1 MGSIT
6 INAQTGSHG
15 GDIAKRLS
23 EILGLEILDI
33 DSALE
38 QFLDDKVQRNIHSL
52 LKQSPKAFL
61 TNSPFDCTFQEYF
74 EGMLRDKAKRENYIL
89 LNFGGAQFLRAD
101 QYVMHVKIVGSVKER
116 SKRLYE
122 RLKTNAAT
130 VENELLQADRKYQRY
145 LNTLFG
151 LECERE
157 GTYDIVVSTDRAT
170 VNGVTKVIEGMYE
183 DLQTQISLL
192 TSNADSQAALTM
204 AKLPLMKNE
213 SEIDFA
219 YMLDMYHIDWRYE
232 PKTFPIEWDEQGR
245 VTLAFSPDFF
255 LPKFNLYLELTTMNQ
270 KYVTMKN
277 KKAKKVREMYPGV
290 NVRIVYKKDFAS
302 IMERFAE
309 A

>member
-6 INAQTGSHG
+6 INAQLGSHG

-23 EILGLEILDI
+23 DMLGVEILDM
-33 DSALE
+33 DSALDH
-38 QFLDDKVQRNIHSL
+38 FLEGKVQKNIISL

-61 TNSPFDCTFQEYF
+61 TDSPFDCSFQEYL
-74 EGMLRDKAKRENYIL
+74 EGMLRDKAKRESYIL
-89 LNFGGAQFLRAD
+89 VNFGGAQFLRD
-101 QYVMHVKIVGSVKER
+101 DNYVMHVKVVGSLKER
-116 SKRLYE
+116 AQRLSE
-122 RLKTNAAT
+122 RNRINNDKAET
-130 VENELLQADRKYQRY
+130 ELLQSDRKYQRY

-151 LECERE
+151 LDAERE
-157 GTYDIVVSTDRAT
+157 GTYDIVVSTDRAS
-170 VNGVTKVIEGMYE
+170 VNGILKVIDGMYQ
-183 DLQTQISLL
+183 DLQTQIALL
-192 TSNADSQAALTM
+192 TSNAESQASLTM
-204 AKLPLMKNE
+204 SKLPEMKNE

-232 PKTFPIEWDEQGR
+232 PKTFPIEWDDEGR
-245 VTLAFSPDFF
+245 VTLAFSPDFY

-290 NVRIVYKKDFAS
+290 NVRIVYKKDFANM
-302 IMERFAE
+302 MERFAE

>member
-15 GDIAKRLS
+15 RDIAKRLS
-23 EILGLEILDI
+23 DQLGLEIVDI

-38 QFLDDKVQRNIHSL
+38 QFLDGKVQKNIISL

-89 LNFGGAQFLRAD
+89 LNFGGAQYLRDD
-101 QYVMHVKIVGSVKER
+101 QFVMHVKIVGSIKER
-116 SKRLYE
+116 SKRLLE
-122 RLKTNAAT
+122 RQKMSSAN
-130 VENELLQADRKYQRY
+130 VETELLQADRKYLRY
-145 LNTLFG
+145 LNTIFG
-151 LECERE
+151 LDCERE
-157 GTYDIVVSTDRAT
+157 GTYDIIVSTDRAS
-170 VNGVTKVIEGMYE
+170 VNGVTKIIEGMYN
-183 DLQTQISLL
+183 DLQTQIKLL
-192 TSNADSQAALTM
+192 TSNADSQAAMTM

-245 VTLAFSPDFF
+245 VTLAFSPDFY

-277 KKAKKVREMYPGV
+277 KKAKKVRELYPGV